1 MKKIDW
7 RRLFGIAL
15 IVVGLACVVWH
26 YIPAIQVY
34 LNQREFSITRFR
46 REDIE
51 ANQADKSANYDPNQV
66 TMVTPEMVDAAR
78 KRIREGHDNVQVI
91 GALAMPEQKISV
103 SVMNGLSEAVLLS
116 GAGTFYPDQQMGKN
130 NYPLASHNMDA
141 IAPGLLLSPMV
152 GNTKKGDMI
161 YLTDLD
167 TIYVYETYFAEY
179 TDPSRVDLVE
189 MKWKEPIVTLVTC
202 GESTSTAQR
211 YIVQGR
217 LVDKMPI
224 GEAPKEILDYFK

>member
-26 YIPAIQVY
+26 YVPAIQVY
-34 LNQREFSITRFR
+34 LNQREFSITRLR

-167 TIYVYETYFAEY
+167 
-179 TDPSRVDLVE
+179 PSRVDLVE